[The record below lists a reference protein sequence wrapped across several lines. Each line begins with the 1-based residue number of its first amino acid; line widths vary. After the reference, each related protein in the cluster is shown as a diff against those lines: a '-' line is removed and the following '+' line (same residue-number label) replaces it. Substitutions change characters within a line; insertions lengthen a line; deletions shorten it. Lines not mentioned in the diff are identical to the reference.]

1 MKMSGRLGL
10 GAGTLLSLGLFVSV
24 AHAEEPKA
32 GAAEAPA
39 DAAASPDV
47 VRLKNGGMLRGKISE
62 LIPGDT
68 VTIVTVTG
76 KTREYKMSEVDYAGP
91 TAKDPQA
98 TAAEKP
104 VAEKPTE
111 KPAAEDDSED
121 VAASNKDGKPQSY
134 VTVHGKEARLHV
146 VSTEPGITVHRQ
158 ASSAIAVGRGGAA
171 FATGY
176 ERICTAPCD
185 VSLPAG
191 TETLALSR
199 DDKPP
204 ISAEPVT
211 LPPGK
216 SELRASFESR
226 SGMRAAGWLLML
238 GGGIGGA
245 VLMFT
250 SSSKEPDCSVGSS
263 YCYDKTTI
271 NTGQLIA
278 GAALAGVGIG
288 VGIALARQPDKA
300 VVEVASS
307 GTNFSR
313 PLYVPRGVT
322 VSGRF

>member
-10 GAGTLLSLGLFVSV
+10 GASTLLSLGLMVGA

-32 GAAEAPA
+32 GADATAG
-39 DAAASPDV
+39 AAADPDV

-76 KTREYKMSEVDYAGP
+76 KTREIKMSEVDYAGP
-91 TAKDPQA
+91 AAKDPQG

-104 VAEKPTE
+104 VAEKANE
-111 KPAAEDDSED
+111 KTAAEDDSED
-121 VAASNKDGKPQSY
+121 VAASNKEGKPQSY

-146 VSTEPGITVHRQ
+146 VSTEPGITLHRQ
-158 ASSAIAVGRGGAA
+158 ASAAFATGGGVSA

-176 ERICTAPCD
+176 ERMCTAPCD

-199 DDKPP
+199 GDKPP

-211 LPPGK
+211 LPPGN
-216 SELRASFESR
+216 SEVRASFESR
-226 SGMRAAGWLLML
+226 SGLRVAGWLLLL
-238 GGGIGGA
+238 GSSIGGLA
-245 VLMFT
+245 LVFT
-250 SSSKEPDCSVGSS
+250 SASTKQDCSTGPS
-263 YCYDKTTI
+263 YCHETSDL
-271 NTGQLIA
+271 NAGQMIA
-278 GAALAGVGIG
+278 GVALASVGAGVG
-288 VGIALARQPDKA
+288 VALAVLPDKP
-300 VVEVASS
+300 VIEVASS
-307 GTNFSR
+307 GPNFSR
-313 PLYVPRGVT
+313 PLSVPRGVT

>member
-1 MKMSGRLGL
+1 
-10 GAGTLLSLGLFVSV
+10 LGLFVTV
-24 AHAEEPKA
+24 AHAEEPKP
-32 GAAEAPA
+32 GAEAAA
-39 DAAASPDV
+39 DSTASPDV

-76 KTREYKMSEVDYAGP
+76 KTREYKMTEVDYAGP
-91 TAKDPQA
+91 AAKDPEA
-98 TAAEKP
+98 AAAEKP
-104 VAEKPTE
+104 AEKAAEQPT
-111 KPAAEDDSED
+111 AEDDADD
-121 VAASNKDGKPQSY
+121 VAASKQRDKPQSY

-146 VSTEPGITVHRQ
+146 VSNEPGITVHRQ

-226 SGMRAAGWLLML
+226 GGMRAAGWLLIL

-250 SSSKEPDCSVGSS
+250 ASSKEQDCSLGSS

-271 NTGQLIA
+271 NTGQLIG

-307 GTNFSR
+307 SANFSR
-313 PLYVPRGVT
+313 PLSVPRGVT
-322 VSGRF
+322 VSGLF